1 MGKYIITNAIT
12 KINSVDLTQFV
23 QKVEVSL
30 SKEKVDVTAMGA
42 SAKQYLPGLGDDTIS
57 VTFFQG
63 FAAGEVNATLQPLYS
78 SGSQFP
84 VQVIPNGTAI
94 SSTNPAFNGTMSLY
108 DYTPISGQVGDAST
122 MDVEFTNAVAAG
134 VTMATA

>member
-12 KINSVDLTQFV
+12 KINSVDLTPFV

-42 SAKQYLPGLGDDTIS
+42 SAKQYLPGLGDDSIS
-57 VTFFQG
+57 VTFFQSFG
-63 FAAGEVNATLQPLYS
+63 ASEVNATLQPLYA

-84 VQVIPNGTAI
+84 IQVIPNGTAI
-94 SSTNPAFNGTMSLY
+94 SSTNPAFSGTMSMY

-134 VTMATA
+134 IVMATA